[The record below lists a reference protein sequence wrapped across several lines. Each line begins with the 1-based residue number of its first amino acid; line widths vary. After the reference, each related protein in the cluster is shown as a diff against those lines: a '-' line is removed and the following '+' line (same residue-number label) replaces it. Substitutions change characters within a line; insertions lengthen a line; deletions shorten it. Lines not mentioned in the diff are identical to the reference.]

1 MKIPQK
7 NISSTNAEDTTYT
20 RLRKQIENMNISE
33 KNLSSTKAD
42 DITYIRLRKQ
52 LRNKKT

>member
-1 MKIPQK
+1 
-7 NISSTNAEDTTYT
+7 
-20 RLRKQIENMNISE
+20 MNISGK

-52 LRNKKT
+52 IGKHENTTHNLSSTKADDITYRRLGK